1 VQILNQLNQS
11 AGIST
16 TIQPFS
22 SPESSN
28 QIINAFWFASLALS
42 LSTATIGLL
51 CLQWIQEYKKDA
63 NYLTDEKY
71 FDVRHFRNVAFER
84 RGAKVIISVLPVLL
98 ILSLVTFFG
107 GLLAFLGT
115 LSWTVAIPVYIIL
128 LATFS
133 LLLYTTFAPAIAALL
148 VCFTKR
154 CNPAQAWDY
163 PYDTYINPPFRSL
176 QSWAALKLFLAVAW
190 VFARKNLAVESLLKC
205 RDWVRVD
212 TQWSLW
218 MPRMCKESLRP
229 LLESFADSHVNLHS
243 IYLALHDIEEDKMQ
257 VTYQDVT
264 HLPIPSNVTTLASR
278 TITILIRLLPSH
290 GERLQP
296 WAEGLRDHL
305 LELFIYAC
313 NKAETKEE
321 ATYIGET
328 AENLSFISIRETQRL
343 GT

>member
-1 VQILNQLNQS
+1 MQILNQLNQS
-11 AGIST
+11 AAIHTS
-16 TIQPFS
+16 IQPFA
-22 SPESSN
+22 SPESAN
-28 QIINAFWFASLALS
+28 EIINAFWFASLALS

-63 NYLTDEKY
+63 NYLQDEKY

-115 LSWTVAIPVYIIL
+115 LSWTVATPVYVVL

-133 LLLYTTFAPAIAALL
+133 LLLYTTFAPAVAALL
-148 VCFTKR
+148 VAFTKH

-190 VFARKNLAVESLLKC
+190 VFARKNSVVGSLLKC

-243 IYLALHDIEEDKMQ
+243 IYLVLHDMENDKTM

-264 HLPIPSNVTTLASR
+264 HLPIPVNVTTLGSR
-278 TITILIRLLPSH
+278 MLTVVARLLPPY
-290 GERLQP
+290 GERVQP

-313 NKAETKEE
+313 NKVETVEE
-321 ATYIGET
+321 ASYIDET
-328 AENLSFISIRETQRL
+328 VATLYFTSIRETRRL